1 MKFKFKSLCAIAAAS
16 LAGWLTPSQAQ
27 VQFSTVDAPVYY
39 QVRFTRGNAALA
51 DQGAGSNLKT
61 ATSNASSDSQMWQLI
76 GNEESFTM
84 RSKLGNYIAYDDNN
98 SRFASAAEATPLYV
112 VKSGTAYEIGRV
124 DSDLHFNQF
133 GAYGAGVEIGEWNAN
148 DVNNALKFY
157 DASGKEVSVNLTE
170 PEPVDNSPKFSNEG
184 SEPTWYFLQWRRGAG
199 YVLESKGLNQSV
211 SQSIA
216 IPSDAMQWKLVG
228 DMNNAQFIN
237 KKGEYLVISGTASTK
252 GSVKTSS
259 SPYSAG
265 FAIIASPNTTY
276 ENSWEIKDRTS
287 NRCLNLHGGA
297 QLDGQFCCYD
307 LGDIGNP
314 MQFVEADKMEFG
326 EFTVE
331 GHATW
336 TPDNQYTLWYKAPG
350 NEWMN
355 WGLPLGNGQLGIQTL
370 GGVKAE
376 EISCTEKT
384 LWRGRST
391 DHGSS
396 SVAGYGGFQSFG
408 NVMIRVVG
416 DKFSYDADKSVK
428 DYYRTLDLTT
438 ATASV
443 HFAASDGTEFDRQY
457 IASYPD
463 GVVAMRFTTS
473 KPGSLSLN
481 FQLEPGAAKNI
492 KANYSDGYVG
502 YNGKYETISYAT
514 LLKVV
519 PTGGTMTTDEN
530 GITVN
535 DADEILVILAGNTDY
550 DPLSATYTSGTATL
564 VADTRTQVD
573 NAAAKGWQALYDA
586 HVADYQPI
594 FNRVDF
600 SLDGASNDTPTDE
613 LINRY
618 ASGAAKIKRELEQ
631 LIFQYG
637 RYMAICSNR
646 GVDLPNNLQG
656 IWSGYN
662 VNRPYAANNINPWNA
677 DIHANINIEMNYWP
691 TEPANLSD
699 MHERFLNYIIN
710 MATVQ
715 PQWRENPSKY
725 VSNPSASKGWSIFNE
740 NNIFGAGS
748 NWGNNYVVGNAW
760 YCTHL
765 LDHYRYTL
773 DKEFLAR
780 AMPALWG
787 ACEFWIERLKK
798 ASDGTYECPNEMSPE
813 HGPNQD
819 AVAHA
824 QQIVSE
830 LFAGTLE
837 AIDVLGEENCG
848 ISAADIATLR
858 DRYNKLDKGLAVE
871 KYTGAYGST
880 RNGVKT
886 GDQILREWKYSAY
899 TVGESGGGH
908 RHLSHM
914 MALYPFGQIAPDSE
928 FFEPVVNSLKLR
940 GDDATGWS
948 LGWKINLWARAQDGN
963 HMYTILSNLLSGKI
977 YKNLYDAH
985 PPFQIDGNFAATS
998 GICEALMQSHDG
1010 IYLLPAL
1017 PSVWKNGYVKGL
1029 KARGNFTVDLEWEKN
1044 HVKVATIISNK
1055 GGDLTIH
1062 NATIDNLH
1070 IDVDGVVV
1078 EPTIHVNEATKAR
1091 TVVIP
1096 ATTPGSKIT
1105 LTYDADYTNPN
1116 LGDSAI
1122 EEVVANDD
1130 IEVSVSNGCVSVSC
1144 SEPTE
1149 TVVYDLAGHCIA
1161 GSSAKTIQVPA
1172 SAGQIVLVK
1181 VTAASGATKTLK
1193 AAL

>member
-1 MKFKFKSLCAIAAAS
+1 MKFRFKSLCAVAAAS
-16 LAGWLTPSQAQ
+16 LSGWLTPSQAQ

-39 QVRFTRGNAALA
+39 QVRFTRGNAAIA

-61 ATSNASSDSQMWQLI
+61 ATSNASSDAQMWQFI

-84 RSKLGNYIAYDDNN
+84 RSKLGNYVTYDTD
-98 SRFASAAEATPLYV
+98 RFAAGSEATPLYV
-112 VKSGTAYEIGRV
+112 VKSGSAYEIGRV

-133 GAYGAGVEIGEWNAN
+133 GAYGVGVEIGEWNSG

-157 DASGKEVSVNLTE
+157 DASGNEVSVEL
-170 PEPVDNSPKFSNEG
+170 PETSTGNDGLVFSNDG
-184 SEPTWYFLQWRRGAG
+184 SEPTWYYMKWRRGAG

-216 IPSDAMQWKLVG
+216 VPSDAMQWKLTG
-228 DMNNAQFIN
+228 SMDNAQFVN
-237 KKGEYLVISGTASTK
+237 KNGEYLVVSGTATAK

-265 FAIIASPNTTY
+265 FAIVSSPNTTY
-276 ENSWEIKDRTS
+276 SDSWEIKDKSS
-287 NRCLNLHGGA
+287 NRCLNLHGGD
-297 QLDGQFCCYD
+297 QLDGQFCCWD

-314 MQFVEADKMEFG
+314 MVFISAADMEFG
-326 EFTVE
+326 EYTVE

-336 TPDNQYTLWYKAPG
+336 TPDNDYTLWYKAPG
-350 NEWMN
+350 TEWMN
-355 WGLPLGNGQLGIQTL
+355 WGLPLGNGQLGVQTL

-396 SVAGYGGFQSFG
+396 NDAGYGGFQSFG
-408 NVMIRVVG
+408 NVMIRPVG
-416 DKFSYDADKSVK
+416 DLFGYDESKTVK

-438 ATASV
+438 ATATV
-443 HFAASDGTEFDRQY
+443 HFASADGTEFDRQY
-457 IASYPD
+457 IASYPE
-463 GVVAMRFTTS
+463 GVVVMHFTTS
-473 KPGSLSLN
+473 KPGQLSLN
-481 FQLEPGAAKNI
+481 FQYEPGVKKNI
-492 KANYSDGYVG
+492 TPKYADGCASYD
-502 YNGKYETISYAT
+502 GKLETVSYASMF
-514 LLKVV
+514 KVV
-519 PTGGTMTTDEN
+519 PTGGTMTTDAN
-530 GITVN
+530 GITVTG
-535 DADEILVILAGNTDY
+535 ADEILVILAGNTDY
-550 DPLSATYTSGTATL
+550 DPLSSTYTSGTATL
-564 VADTRTQVD
+564 VADTKTQVE

-586 HVADYQPI
+586 HLADYQPI

-600 SLDGASNDTPTDE
+600 SLSGASNDTPTDE
-613 LINRY
+613 LVTRY
-618 ASGAAKIKRELEQ
+618 ASGSTKIKRQLEQ

-637 RYMAICSNR
+637 RYLAICSNR

-662 VNRPYAANNINPWNA
+662 ANRPYGANQTNPWDA

-798 ASDGTYECPNEMSPE
+798 ASDGSYECPNEMSPE

-837 AIDVLGEENCG
+837 AIEVLGEENCG
-848 ISAADIATLR
+848 ISASDIATLR
-858 DRYNKLDKGLAVE
+858 DRYQKLDKGLAIE

-886 GDQILREWKYSAY
+886 GDPILREWKYSAY

-914 MALYPFGQIAPDSE
+914 MSLYPFGQIAPDSE
-928 FFEPVVNSLKLR
+928 FFEAAVNSLKLR
-940 GDDATGWS
+940 GDEATGWS

-963 HMYTILSNLLSGKI
+963 HMYTILGNLLSGKL

-985 PPFQIDGNFAATS
+985 PPFQIDGNFGATS

-1017 PSVWKNGYVKGL
+1017 PSVWKAGHVKGL

-1044 HVKVATIISNK
+1044 HVKVATITSNK

-1062 NATIDNLH
+1062 NAKIDNLR
-1070 IDVDGVVV
+1070 IDVDGVAV
-1078 EPTIHVNEATKAR
+1078 EPTIHVDDVTKAR
-1091 TVVIP
+1091 TIVLP

-1105 LTYDADYTNPN
+1105 LTYDENYVNPN
-1116 LGDSAI
+1116 VVDSAI
-1122 EEVVANDD
+1122 EEVVADNG
-1130 IEVSVSNGCVSVSC
+1130 INISVSNGCVSVDC
-1144 SEPTE
+1144 AEPTE

-1161 GSSAKTIQVPA
+1161 NSSAKTIQISAP
-1172 SAGQIVLVK
+1172 AGQVILVK
-1181 VTAASGATKTLK
+1181 VTAASGAAKTIK